1 MIRIVAAML
10 LAATVVTTVSPAA
23 CLAQAAEPFPE
34 VPLASAKNVSHRWS
48 HLAIVAGAGMIGSSF
63 ILADH
68 ANHTYDEYLAATD
81 PAEIAELYDRTVR
94 YDRLASAALLGGEV
108 MVAVGLYARFLRP
121 SASSR
126 LQWSWTPSRCA
137 IAWRF

>member
-1 MIRIVAAML
+1 
-10 LAATVVTTVSPAA
+10 
-23 CLAQAAEPFPE
+23 
-34 VPLASAKNVSHRWS
+34 
-48 HLAIVAGAGMIGSSF
+48 MIGSSF

-121 SASSR
+121 VGLVVASNGRGRPRAVRSPGVSER
-126 LQWSWTPSRCA
+126 VP
-137 IAWRF
+137 